1 MCACAAVDATLA
13 LNDNCL
19 MVKTPD
25 DPPQAVASRSIERP
39 VLQGIRSFQRHL
51 ATVQTPTVSRIIL
64 YGSYARGDYWEESDV
79 DLAVVFTGQAANAEE
94 RMRLILLLSAPA
106 AKVRDEMPVL
116 ISPMAMWESDLKH
129 PEDRVNPAYYRNVVA
144 EGLPI
149 DNLTA

>member
-1 MCACAAVDATLA
+1 
-13 LNDNCL
+13 

-25 DPPQAVASRSIERP
+25 DPPQAGATTSIERP

-51 ATVQTPTVSRIIL
+51 STVQTPTVSRIIL

-79 DLAVVFTGQAANAEE
+79 DLAVVFAGEAANAEE

-106 AKVRDEMPVL
+106 AKVLDEMPVL
-116 ISPMAMWESDLKH
+116 ISPMAMWESDLNH
-129 PEDRVNPAYYRNVVA
+129 PEDRVNPAYYRNVIA

-149 DNLTA
+149 DDLTA